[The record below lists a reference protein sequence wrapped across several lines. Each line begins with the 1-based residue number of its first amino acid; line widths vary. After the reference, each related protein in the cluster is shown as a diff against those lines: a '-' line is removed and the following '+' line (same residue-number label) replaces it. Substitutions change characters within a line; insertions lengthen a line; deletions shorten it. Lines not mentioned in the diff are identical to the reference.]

1 MADLSSQPTPVQ
13 TIYNWYRNGILFVN
27 RNYQRKLVWTLQEKQ
42 KLVDS
47 ILSESP
53 IPLILL
59 AERRNHS
66 TSAFEILDG
75 LQRLHTI
82 VSFIENNFGTLDGRF
97 FNVDEFTR
105 AKEEREAG
113 KFQESV
119 NGQKITR
126 AEVAKILDY
135 ILPIS
140 VIRNATEPE
149 VTEIFGRINSYGH
162 RLSDQ
167 ERRQAGLVSDFAQ
180 FVRTTACEI
189 RGDVSIDTLPL
200 YQMPEISVDLPKTK

>member
-1 MADLSSQPTPVQ
+1 VEARMADLSSQPTPVQ

-42 KLVDS
+42 KRVDS
-47 ILSESP
+47 ILSEYP

-105 AKEEREAG
+105 AKEEREATLLHG
-113 KFQESV
+113 S
-119 NGQKITR
+119 
-126 AEVAKILDY
+126 
-135 ILPIS
+135 
-140 VIRNATEPE
+140 
-149 VTEIFGRINSYGH
+149 
-162 RLSDQ
+162 
-167 ERRQAGLVSDFAQ
+167 AGWTQ
-180 FVRTTACEI
+180 
-189 RGDVSIDTLPL
+189 
-200 YQMPEISVDLPKTK
+200 

>member
-47 ILSESP
+47 ILSEYP

-59 AERRNHS
+59 AERRNDS

-113 KFQESV
+113 RFQESV

-126 AEVAKILDY
+126 AEVAKILQTVWKVG
-135 ILPIS
+135 LSGFRRS
-140 VIRNATEPE
+140 V
-149 VTEIFGRINSYGH
+149 
-162 RLSDQ
+162 
-167 ERRQAGLVSDFAQ
+167 
-180 FVRTTACEI
+180 
-189 RGDVSIDTLPL
+189 
-200 YQMPEISVDLPKTK
+200 